1 MENITV
7 NLSTVE
13 REELN
18 RRAAELGLAPEEL
31 FRRSLRQVLSP
42 TKLEFTE
49 ALAHTMHKNA
59 DLYRRL
65 A

>member
-1 MENITV
+1 MEKIII
-7 NLSTVE
+7 NLSTAE
-13 REELN
+13 REDLN

-31 FRRSLRQVLSP
+31 FRRSLKQVLSP
-42 TKLEFTE
+42 TKLEFKE
-49 ALAHTMHKNA
+49 ALAYTMRKNA